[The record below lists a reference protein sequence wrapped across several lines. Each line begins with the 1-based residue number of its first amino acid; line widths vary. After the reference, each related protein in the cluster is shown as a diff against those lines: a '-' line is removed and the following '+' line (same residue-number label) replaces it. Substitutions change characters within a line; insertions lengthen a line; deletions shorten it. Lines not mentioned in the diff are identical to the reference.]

1 MQGRLPLSTRIY
13 RLRNRFGSVW
23 PLLIGQVSL
32 LCVFICAT
40 LGYMYIEGW
49 SAFDSFYMV
58 VITLS
63 TIGFGEVHPL
73 SSQGRLLTTLV
84 VFAGVG
90 NFAFIIGAFSQLLVD
105 GKLYRYMGRRRV
117 LKAIAKLR
125 DHCIVCGYGRIG
137 SVVAK
142 ELMEEGVALVV
153 IENDPAMIE
162 ALETEGILHLAG
174 DATNDEL
181 LQAAGIER
189 ARALVAALSLDS
201 ANVYVVL
208 SAHQIN
214 PSMTIVARASEPSH
228 IGKLKLAGADR
239 VFLPHHLGGLRMAQS
254 ILRPTVTSFIELAHT
269 RSDLSIQMEEL
280 EIGDDSVLVGKTLI
294 ESGIR
299 PQYNLIIIGVKRPD
313 GTMHFNPESTYTLQ
327 ARDTLIAVGFPENFK
342 QFQEIL

>member
-1 MQGRLPLSTRIY
+1 
-13 RLRNRFGSVW
+13 
-23 PLLIGQVSL
+23 
-32 LCVFICAT
+32 
-40 LGYMYIEGW
+40 
-49 SAFDSFYMV
+49 
-58 VITLS
+58 
-63 TIGFGEVHPL
+63 
-73 SSQGRLLTTLV
+73 
-84 VFAGVG
+84 
-90 NFAFIIGAFSQLLVD
+90 
-105 GKLYRYMGRRRV
+105 
-117 LKAIAKLR
+117 
-125 DHCIVCGYGRIG
+125 
-137 SVVAK
+137 VVAK